1 MRLSALAPLAAAG
14 LAAAQNACTV
24 YYQDGTC
31 IPTSECEA
39 AGKMATPNFC
49 PNDPA
54 DVQCCTEVANPE
66 IPASNCQPHVIE
78 AGNTILKE
86 NPKTVHVVWCYADKS
101 GEHGKGLALDFM
113 VGVSRSSCF
122 WVRDGC

>member
-1 MRLSALAPLAAAG
+1 MRLSSVLPLAAVG

-31 IPTSECEA
+31 IPKADCESD
-39 AGKMATPNFC
+39 GKMATPNFC
-49 PNDPA
+49 PKDPA
-54 DVQCCTEVANPE
+54 DVQCCTDVANPE

-78 AGNTILKE
+78 AGKTILAEK
-86 NPKTVHVVWCYADKS
+86 PTSVHVVWCYADKS

-113 VGVSRSSCF
+113 VGVRRLILPLI
-122 WVRDGC
+122 VYY